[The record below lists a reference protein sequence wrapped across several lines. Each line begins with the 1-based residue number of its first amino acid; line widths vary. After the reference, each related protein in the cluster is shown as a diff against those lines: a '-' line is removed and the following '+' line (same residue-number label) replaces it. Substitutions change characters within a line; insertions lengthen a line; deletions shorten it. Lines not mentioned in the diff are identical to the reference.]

1 MFWIVPKIQE
11 RGEANSSGSGVL
23 NSGLTT
29 SIYVTTYSA
38 SLCYGLLGWKMQMII
53 RQVGLWRNAWEIK
66 HLITVDIVK

>member
-29 SIYVTTYSA
+29 SYLCDNIFNISVLWFTWLENADDNKA
-38 SLCYGLLGWKMQMII
+38 SRAVAQC
-53 RQVGLWRNAWEIK
+53 WEIK